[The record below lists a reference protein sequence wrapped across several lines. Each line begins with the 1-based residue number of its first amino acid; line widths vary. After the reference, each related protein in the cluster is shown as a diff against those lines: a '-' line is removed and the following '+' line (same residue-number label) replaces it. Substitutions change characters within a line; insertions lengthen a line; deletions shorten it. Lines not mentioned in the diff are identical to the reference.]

1 MTSLPPKLRAL
12 TGEQLLA
19 IIDALREVED
29 LLVDRYE
36 AASFEPDED
45 GEREPLPPDTSR
57 FEHPRATR
65 LSAGQGRKSAVRG
78 ERQQPVGHRCPI
90 RSW

>member
-45 GEREPLPPDTSR
+45 GEREPLPPDDLP
-57 FEHPRATR
+57 F
-65 LSAGQGRKSAVRG
+65 
-78 ERQQPVGHRCPI
+78 
-90 RSW
+90 